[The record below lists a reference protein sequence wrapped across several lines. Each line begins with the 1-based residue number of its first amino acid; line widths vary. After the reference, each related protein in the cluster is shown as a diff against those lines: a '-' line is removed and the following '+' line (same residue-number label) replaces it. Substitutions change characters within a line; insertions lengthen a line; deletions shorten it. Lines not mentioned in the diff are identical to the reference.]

1 MSVGMGS
8 SRYLVYL
15 AGQADR
21 TVERAERGGEDG
33 RARSAVVPI
42 LTHSERPTVPVLV
55 TYLETDPLRVLA
67 ARNRT
72 SDPAASLL
80 NYNIMIPE
88 SGGE

>member
-21 TVERAERGGEDG
+21 TVERAEREGGKTAG
-33 RARSAVVPI
+33 RGRRI